1 MLAFTPYP
9 KSQSI
14 KEILFSS
21 LAAGILVYLFLII
34 FQPFGTES
42 FHHPYK
48 YLILF
53 PYTLIFGSS
62 FFASDLCTSRFKNWN
77 IISELLKI
85 LLILFLGSTLS
96 YFYNSLFISHVA
108 LSFENYCYMFLYSLS
123 VGIPIS
129 AIYILSRYIYLN
141 SHKNIPPNNTPQ
153 QIETPEQ
160 SINTILRISANNTVL
175 TIAEKDL
182 LYVQSMENYCTLY
195 YLEGNS
201 VKKIWL
207 RISLSNILTQIQ
219 TQTIKRCHRSYII
232 NLEKVKDLKGNAQ
245 GYKLFLQE
253 IDFEIPVSRSFI
265 SIIIPEL
272 QHLKI

>member
-1 MLAFTPYP
+1 
-9 KSQSI
+9 
-14 KEILFSS
+14 
-21 LAAGILVYLFLII
+21 
-34 FQPFGTES
+34 
-42 FHHPYK
+42 
-48 YLILF
+48 
-53 PYTLIFGSS
+53 
-62 FFASDLCTSRFKNWN
+62 
-77 IISELLKI
+77 
-85 LLILFLGSTLS
+85 
-96 YFYNSLFISHVA
+96 
-108 LSFENYCYMFLYSLS
+108 MFLYSLS

-160 SINTILRISANNTVL
+160 SINTILRISVNNTVL

-232 NLEKVKDLKGNAQ
+232 NLEKVKDIKGNAQ

-272 QHLKI
+272 QHLKT